1 MQQQNIKKQVGFTL
15 IELIIVIVLLGI
27 LAITAVPKFID
38 ISSDAHRATMKQL
51 EGSLKEA
58 SKLVYLKSV
67 IEGEQKISQLVTP
80 APDVD
85 GILTHFGYPIHREIK
100 ALLNLSESDWRI
112 WEYDIWLDILPAH
125 ITADDSSQ
133 SFFDAIGTGADACNI
148 IYEQS
153 SIRPTPWSITSN
165 LDGC

>member
-1 MQQQNIKKQVGFTL
+1 MQQQKIKKQVGFTL

-27 LAITAVPKFID
+27 LAVTAVPKFID

-67 IEGEQKISQLVTP
+67 IEGENNISRTGATQ
-80 APDVD
+80 PDVD
-85 GILTHFGYPIHREIK
+85 GILTHYGYPIHSEIK
-100 ALLNLSESDWRI
+100 ALLNLSENDWRI
-112 WEYDIWLDILPAH
+112 EESGAYLFILPKH
-125 ITADDSSQ
+125 ITAADNSQ
-133 SFFDAIGTGADACNI
+133 SYYDAIGYGADACNI
-148 IYEQS
+148 TYEQS
-153 SIRPTPWSITSN
+153 YFTNTMSITSY

>member
-1 MQQQNIKKQVGFTL
+1 VQQQKIKKQVGFTL

-67 IEGEQKISQLVTP
+67 IEGE
-80 APDVD
+80 
-85 GILTHFGYPIHREIK
+85 
-100 ALLNLSESDWRI
+100 
-112 WEYDIWLDILPAH
+112 
-125 ITADDSSQ
+125 
-133 SFFDAIGTGADACNI
+133 
-148 IYEQS
+148 
-153 SIRPTPWSITSN
+153 
-165 LDGC
+165 